1 MNKSYGLKKFFSK
14 WFFISIIIILLSII
28 LNSIHLEKEYIKSI
42 YVIKLLSNL
51 LETTGLAIFISNI
64 FTFILGSDEFIRTI
78 RKRLANIVVS
88 KDFITTLSKDE
99 QIKLLHLTLKPSKDL
114 SLLYSGINDYF
125 NEYIDQSL
133 KLFDTSYR
141 GHLLVNATAS
151 FNKEKGLIQII
162 SDMDFV
168 IYKIND
174 KYENI
179 KTLFEDENAEH
190 LSTTIKAQDME
201 LKTLTNDDLIEIEE
215 NDIKDPTIKKGYYLK
230 IPDEFNTK
238 NHINVNR
245 KLVEYGNDH
254 WQSFSYKSIQP
265 YDGMIINLKC
275 DDNLIIK
282 NYNTYGK
289 QDDFSIQK
297 ELTQIKI
304 QYHGW
309 LTPGFGVNVIVG
321 INDHHNCGECPSSR
335 TPT

>member
-1 MNKSYGLKKFFSK
+1 METKKYSIKRFFSK
-14 WFFISIIIILLSII
+14 WFYISIILVLISII
-28 LNSIHLEKEYIKSI
+28 LNSVNIDKDYIKTVYFI
-42 YVIKLLSNL
+42 HLLSNL

-64 FTFILGSDEFIRTI
+64 FTFILGSEEFLKTI

-88 KDFITTLSKDE
+88 KDFITTLSKEE
-99 QIKLLHLTLKPSKDL
+99 QIKLLHLTLKPPKDL
-114 SLLYSGINDYF
+114 SQLYSGINDYF

-133 KLFDTSYR
+133 KLFDNSYR
-141 GHLLVNATAS
+141 GHLLLNATAS
-151 FNKEKGLIQII
+151 FNQDKNCIQII
-162 SDMDFV
+162 FDMDFV
-168 IYKIND
+168 IYKINE

-179 KTLFEDENAEH
+179 KTFFEDVNAKH
-190 LSTTIKAQDME
+190 ISTTIKAQDFRI
-201 LKTLTNDDLIEIEE
+201 KKLTDSDLIEVEE
-215 NDIKDPTIKKGYYLK
+215 QDIKDPTIKKGYYLK
-230 IPDEFNTK
+230 IPEEFNSK
-238 NHINVNR
+238 NHISVNR

-275 DDNLIIK
+275 EDGLIIK

-297 ELTQIKI
+297 EKHNIKI

-321 INDHHNCGECPSSR
+321 FENHHHCPKCSNPIS
-335 TPT
+335 

>member
-1 MNKSYGLKKFFSK
+1 MQSKNYSIKRFFSK
-14 WFFISIIIILLSII
+14 WFYISIILVLISII
-28 LNSIHLEKEYIKSI
+28 LNGINIPKECIKTIYFIHL
-42 YVIKLLSNL
+42 LSSL

-64 FTFILGSDEFIRTI
+64 FTFILGSDEFLKII

-88 KDFITTLSKDE
+88 KDFITTLSKEE
-99 QIKLLHLTLKPSKDL
+99 QIKLLHLTLKPPKDL

-141 GHLLVNATAS
+141 GHLLLNATAS
-151 FNKEKGLIQII
+151 FNKEKKCIQII
-162 SDMDFV
+162 FDMDFV

-179 KTLFEDENAEH
+179 KTFFEDENAKH
-190 LSTTIKAQDME
+190 ICTTIKAQDLKIKE
-201 LKTLTNDDLIEIEE
+201 LTDNDLIEIEE
-215 NDIKDPTIKKGYYLK
+215 KDIKDPTIKRGYYLK
-230 IPDEFNTK
+230 IPEEFNSK
-238 NHINVNR
+238 NHISVNR

-275 DDNLIIK
+275 EDGLIIK

-297 ELTQIKI
+297 EKYNIKI

-321 INDHHNCGECPSSR
+321 FENHHTCPKCNDFI
-335 TPT
+335 T